1 MSNTILAD
9 VLFYN
14 MRTVIENDGSLVPI
28 ESNYDIPFP
37 IKRIFYVYGAKDTA
51 VRGEHAHR
59 TTKQLLIC
67 VHGKIEVLCDDGVNN
82 KKYLLETPQ
91 QGLFIPEMIWD
102 EQRYMSEDAVLLV
115 LSNTYYDSKDYIE
128 DYDEF
133 LMIRENIE

>member
-37 IKRIFYVYGAKDTA
+37 IKRIFYVYGAKNI
-51 VRGEHAHR
+51 RGKHAHH

-67 VHGKIEVLCDDGVNN
+67 VHGKIEVSCNDGVNN

-102 EQRYMSEDAVLLV
+102 EQIYKDENSVLLV
-115 LSNTYYDSKDYIE
+115 LANTVYNHLDYIE
-128 DYDEF
+128 DYEEF
-133 LMIRENIE
+133 KRLKNESK

>member
-37 IKRIFYVYGAKDTA
+37 IKRIFYVYGAKNI
-51 VRGEHAHR
+51 RGKHAHR

-67 VHGKIEVLCDDGVNN
+67 VHGKIEVSCNDGVNN

-102 EQRYMSEDAVLLV
+102 EQRYLSEDSVLLV
-115 LSNTYYDSKDYIE
+115 IANTKYKFDDYIYS
-128 DYDEF
+128 YDEF
-133 LMIRENIE
+133 KRLKKKV